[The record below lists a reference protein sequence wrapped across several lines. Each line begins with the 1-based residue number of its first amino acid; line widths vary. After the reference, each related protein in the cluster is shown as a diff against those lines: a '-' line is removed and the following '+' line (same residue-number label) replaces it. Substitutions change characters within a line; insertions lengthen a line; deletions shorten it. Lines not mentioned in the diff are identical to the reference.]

1 LEFAATLRANNVA
14 FTDGFRLIGTHSWI
28 YWEQDLAKAWPTIS
42 RGL

>member
-1 LEFAATLRANNVA
+1 MERNSRKLIQLLEQ
-14 FTDGFRLIGTHSWI
+14 DGFRLIGTHSWI